1 MKWRRRQRS
10 DRARPCKD
18 CMGERGDK
26 GARYADGKPLWSIS
40 GAPLFFQCA
49 QNEATAQATAVRHRR
64 HRRRCEVTSRALL
77 VRLEAKPGMEAA
89 VEDFLFSARKLVTQ
103 EAGTRA
109 WFALRFGRSQYGI
122 FDAFDDDAGRNAHL
136 DGAVAAA
143 LHSQGSELF
152 ARAPII
158 ERVEVLADKLPTASP
173 APPDT
178 KGLLLTFPA
187 KTGHAAQAD
196 QFARCPAVGARRTK
210 DDVVVRP
217 AHGKRRL
224 RHLRRLPR
232 QRRPLQPPDRPRT
245 ARAGHARAVATGRH
259 AGHHAARCAGRAFQ
273 VPAGLGHWRP
283 WIGINDLYYL
293 HHYCKIL

>member
-1 MKWRRRQRS
+1 
-10 DRARPCKD
+10 
-18 CMGERGDK
+18 MGERGDK

-152 ARAPII
+152 ARAPTI

-196 QFARCPAVGARRTK
+196 QFVRDAQPWVRDEQKTTSWFGLRMENG
-210 DDVVVRP
+210 DYGIFDVFPDNGGRFS
-217 AHGKRRL
+217 
-224 RHLRRLPR
+224 HLTGHVPR
-232 QRRPLQPPDRPRT
+232 ELATHALSLLGGMPDITLLDVLAEHFKFPL
-245 ARAGHARAVATGRH
+245 GSVTGDP
-259 AGHHAARCAGRAFQ
+259 GSG
-273 VPAGLGHWRP
+273 
-283 WIGINDLYYL
+283 
-293 HHYCKIL
+293 